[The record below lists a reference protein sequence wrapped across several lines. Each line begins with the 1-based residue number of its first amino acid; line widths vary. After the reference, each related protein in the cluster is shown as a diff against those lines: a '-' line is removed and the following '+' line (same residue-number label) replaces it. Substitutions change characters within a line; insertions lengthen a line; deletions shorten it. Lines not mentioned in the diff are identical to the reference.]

1 VYISYVLKSTLY
13 FFNEIFVLIKK
24 KKKKNY
30 IGEEKLTLCSIL
42 LILKRKIM
50 FVRTRKADIFDTQEL
65 PV

>member
-13 FFNEIFVLIKK
+13 FFNEIFLLIKK